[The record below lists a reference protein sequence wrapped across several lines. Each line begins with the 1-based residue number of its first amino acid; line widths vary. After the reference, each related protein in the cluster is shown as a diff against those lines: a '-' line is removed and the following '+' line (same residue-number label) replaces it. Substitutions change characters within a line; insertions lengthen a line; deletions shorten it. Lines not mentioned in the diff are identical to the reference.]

1 MHRRSFCKSMVGI
14 SLGAVILKHGFAA
27 GHQKTKNFVLIH
39 GAWSGGWCWKRLTAL
54 LRNSGHEVSSPTCTG
69 VGERAHLNTK
79 AVGLGIWIQDVV
91 NHIEQE
97 DLSEIILVGS
107 GFGGVVITGVA
118 DRIPKSIRKLVYLN
132 ALVIPSGKSAFDQL
146 PPDVVAARLRQVE
159 KEGKGINI
167 PVPSVE
173 SFGLKNPND
182 IQWVAS
188 KLKPQ
193 PVNTYM
199 EKLSLK
205 ASIGNKLPKVYID
218 CTNPPFKP
226 LIEVKRRIKTEK
238 DWDWRSINTGHD
250 AMISAPK
257 LVQEILEGI

>member
-1 MHRRSFCKSMVGI
+1 MQRRSFCKSMLGI
-14 SLGAVILKHGFAA
+14 GLGALTLKHGFAI
-27 GHQKTKNFVLIH
+27 GHDKTKTYVLVH
-39 GAWSGGWCWKRLTAL
+39 GAWSGGWCWKRLTTL

-97 DLSEIILVGS
+97 DFSEIILVGS

-118 DRIPKSIRKLVYLN
+118 DRIPKRLRKLVYLD
-132 ALVIPSGKSAFDQL
+132 ALVIHNGNSAFDQL
-146 PPDVVAARLRQVE
+146 PPDVVANRLRQVE
-159 KEGKGINI
+159 KEGNGINI

-173 SFGLKNPND
+173 SFGLKNLND

-205 ASIGNKLPKVYID
+205 GSIGNELPKVYID
-218 CTNPPFKP
+218 CTSPPFKP

-238 DWDWRSINTGHD
+238 DWDWRSINTSHD

-257 LVQEILEGI
+257 LVQEILQEL